1 MQKKTLIVAIIV
13 LILDQVSK
21 IIVNNTLTKQIVL
34 IPNFFNLTLYHN
46 DGVAWSMLA
55 SHRVLIIVIT
65 IIAMVI
71 IYRFMYCFKQNTRN
85 NIAFGLLL
93 GGLSGN
99 LLDRLITGSVT
110 DFLDFIIFRY
120 DFPVFNVGDIGI
132 VIGVLLLI
140 YAIIKGEDTSEDK
153 SEKEPRKTR

>member
-1 MQKKTLIVAIIV
+1 VKKKTLIVAIIV
-13 LILDQVSK
+13 LLLDQVSK
-21 IIVNNTLTKQIVL
+21 IIVNNVLTKQVVV

-46 DGVAWSMLA
+46 DGVAWNML
-55 SHRVLIIVIT
+55 SSQRILIIIIT
-65 IIAMVI
+65 IVAMIVL
-71 IYRFMYCFKQNTRN
+71 YKFMYSFKPNTRN

-110 DFLDFIIFRY
+110 DFLDFIIFKY

-132 VIGVLLLI
+132 VLGVLLLI
-140 YAIIKGEDTSEDK
+140 YAIIKGEDTSENNSK
-153 SEKEPRKTR
+153 SK

>member
-1 MQKKTLIVAIIV
+1 MKKKTLIVAIIV
-13 LILDQVSK
+13 LLLDQVSK
-21 IIVNNTLTKQIVL
+21 IIVNNVLTKQVVV

-46 DGVAWSMLA
+46 DGVAWNML
-55 SHRVLIIVIT
+55 SSQRILIIIIT
-65 IIAMVI
+65 IVAMIVL
-71 IYRFMYCFKQNTRN
+71 YKFMYSFKPNTRN

-110 DFLDFIIFRY
+110 DFLDFIIFKY

-132 VIGVLLLI
+132 VLGVLLLI
-140 YAIIKGEDTSEDK
+140 YAIIKGEDTSENNSK
-153 SEKEPRKTR
+153 SK

>member
-1 MQKKTLIVAIIV
+1 MKKKTLIVAIIV
-13 LILDQVSK
+13 LLLDQVSK
-21 IIVNNTLTKQIVL
+21 IVVNNVLTKQVVI

-46 DGVAWSMLA
+46 DGVAWSML
-55 SHRVLIIVIT
+55 SSQRILIIIIT
-65 IIAMVI
+65 IVAMIVL
-71 IYRFMYCFKQNTRN
+71 YKFMYSFKSNTRN

-110 DFLDFIIFRY
+110 DFLDFIIFKY

-140 YAIIKGEDTSEDK
+140 YAIIKGEDTSENNSK
-153 SEKEPRKTR
+153 SK